1 MPFRLLLLLM
11 SCVVSAACGHSG
23 EPPAASAAPAAP
35 ASATTWKPFDLGTY
49 HRPASTSSPE
59 AQRAFDQGL
68 IWAYAFN
75 HDEAQRAFE
84 EAARL
89 DPNLAMA
96 YWGIALVNGPHF
108 NNPFV
113 DEAHA
118 KIAWEALE
126 KAREHAKDASE
137 VERALIDALGARY
150 AMPQPADRAP
160 LDVAYARAMGEVH
173 RRFPNDAD
181 VATLHAEAILNVHPW
196 DQWDAQG
203 RPKDGT
209 EDVIAALSDALRSR
223 PDHPG
228 ALHFWIHAFEA
239 SQQPQ
244 RADQAANLLRTLVP
258 DASHMVH
265 MPAHIDAR
273 LGRWTAAAEAN
284 ERAIA
289 ADQRYLARNPE
300 IGFYALYMAHNV
312 HFLGYTAMMQGR
324 EKEALARMDEILA
337 SLPPEKVR
345 ENPLFMDA
353 FLTVGLEAR
362 KRFGR
367 WQEIVDAPLP
377 EFPIATAFAHFAR
390 GIAFAAM
397 NRLDE
402 ADEERAAFHDALPKI
417 PKEAYF
423 GSNSARSVMAPA
435 VPYLDGEIAY
445 RRGRIDEAVR
455 LLGEAVKLEDE
466 LKFDDPPP
474 WTTPSRHAL
483 GAVLLEAKRPEAAEA
498 VYRADLVRYPENGWS
513 LSGLAKALAAQRK
526 RDEAAQV
533 QARFEQAWARADK
546 SIASSC
552 LCVRPQAA
560 LK

>member
-1 MPFRLLLLLM
+1 MMRLRLLVLLV
-11 SCVVSAACGHSG
+11 SCAVAAACGHSG
-23 EPPAASAAPAAP
+23 EPTSDSAAPAATAP
-35 ASATTWKPFDLGTY
+35 ASAWRPFDLGTH
-49 HRPASTSSPE
+49 HRPVSTSSVE

-118 KIAWEALE
+118 KAAWEALA
-126 KAREHAKDASE
+126 KAREHAEAASE
-137 VERALIDALGARY
+137 VERALIDALGSRY
-150 AMPQPADRAP
+150 AMPQPADRTP
-160 LDVAYARAMGEVH
+160 LDVAYAQAMGKVH
-173 RRFPNDAD
+173 ERFPNDAD
-181 VATLHAEAILNVHPW
+181 VATLHA
-196 DQWDAQG
+196 
-203 RPKDGT
+203 
-209 EDVIAALSDALRSR
+209 LSEALRLQA
-223 PDHPG
+223 DHPG
-228 ALHFWIHAFEA
+228 ALHLWIHTFEA
-239 SQQPQ
+239 SQQPE
-244 RADQAANLLRTLVP
+244 RAADAADRLRTLVP
-258 DASHMVH
+258 DASHLVH

-273 LGRWTAAAEAN
+273 LGRWTAAAETN
-284 ERAIA
+284 EHAIA
-289 ADQRYLARNPE
+289 ADERYLARKPQ

-324 EKEALARMDEILA
+324 EKEAIARMDEIVA
-337 SLPPEKVR
+337 GMPPEKVR
-345 ENPLFMDA
+345 EAPLFMDA

-367 WQEIVDAPLP
+367 WQEIVDTPLPLP
-377 EFPIATAFAHFAR
+377 EFPVATAFAHMAR
-390 GIAFAAM
+390 GVAFAAM
-397 NRLDE
+397 DQLDE
-402 ADEERAAFHDALPKI
+402 AEKERAAFLEALPKI
-417 PKEAYF
+417 PKDAYF
-423 GSNSARSVMAPA
+423 GSNLASAVMAPA

-445 RRGRIDEAVR
+445 RKGKLDEAVR
-455 LLGEAVKLEDE
+455 DLSRAVKLEDE

-483 GAVLLEAKRPEAAEA
+483 GAVLLEAKRPGEAEA

-526 RDEAAQV
+526 TDEAAKV

-546 SIASSC
+546 PIGSSC
-552 LCVRPQAA
+552 LCVGSKAA
-560 LK
+560 AM